1 MEGRFEFT
9 DVAEGELAWVSVR
22 GYEQGV
28 SLIVL
33 TGEGGKEHVA
43 VMLPAAVA
51 EAVGRCLMSPPA
63 ADTSITDMMAAGFQ
77 LENRSPAEV
86 MALDEAGELD
96 DDALDDG
103 LWMALL
109 GAGVSDETLASYP
122 AGVRMFYATR
132 LVEWEIGNGG
142 FSQAL
147 ENARQCLEEA
157 IAGYEMLGDHESME
171 LLQRA
176 IERSKALEA
185 LDAELDGPPWGG
197 VPWGDAR
204 RLAYVRGHRDEF
216 RF

>member
-1 MEGRFEFT
+1 VDGRFEFT
-9 DVAEGELAWVSVR
+9 DVLEGELAWVSVR
-22 GYEQGV
+22 GHERGV

-33 TGEGGKEHVA
+33 TGEGGKKNIA

-51 EAVGRCLMSPPA
+51 GAVGRCLISPPA
-63 ADTSITDMMAAGFQ
+63 ADTSISDMMAAGFE

-96 DDALDDG
+96 DEALDDG

-109 GAGVSDETLASYP
+109 GAGVSSETLSSHP

-132 LVEWEIGNGG
+132 LVEWEVGNGG

-147 ENARQCLEEA
+147 ENARECLEEA
-157 IAGYEMLGDHESME
+157 IAGYEMLGDHESTE

-185 LDAELDGPPWGG
+185 LDEELEGPPWEG

-204 RLAYVRGHRDEF
+204 RLAYVRAHRDEF